1 VKSHSGGSSSTAPRD
16 AAAKTRP
23 RGTAAGARVR
33 HDPSVAGMLREV
45 RNGDLDLFFGFRTD
59 PDAIWMAAE
68 PDDPTDRAAFDAVWR
83 TMRTEPSITTRTIE
97 SRGQVVGYIVS
108 WKHSSQREVEFWI
121 GREHWGKGIATAA
134 LAEFLELEPERPLY
148 AVAAQDNL
156 GAVRVLEKFGFQ
168 VVQEGT
174 NLMAARDEPVR
185 ISLLAVGL
193 SD

>member
-1 VKSHSGGSSSTAPRD
+1 
-16 AAAKTRP
+16 
-23 RGTAAGARVR
+23 
-33 HDPSVAGMLREV
+33 MLREV